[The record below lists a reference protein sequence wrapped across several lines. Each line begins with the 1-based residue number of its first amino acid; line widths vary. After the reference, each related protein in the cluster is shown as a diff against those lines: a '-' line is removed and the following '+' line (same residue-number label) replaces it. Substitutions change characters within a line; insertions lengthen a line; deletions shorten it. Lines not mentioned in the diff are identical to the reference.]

1 MNYQIIPFENRYQES
16 ICSMMDQIQEEFEIP
31 FRNPNGKQISDIAD
45 DENLFWVAIDGERV
59 LGTIGLSRID
69 NKHAFLRHLFVAK
82 EARGKHGVA
91 QALLDTALNKA
102 QDLGY
107 RFLYLGTM
115 EQFRAARRFYDKNHF
130 VPVPREALP
139 EQMPV
144 SPMDTIFYRW
154 ILKENL

>member
-1 MNYQIIPFENRYQES
+1 MKYQIIPFENRYQQAV
-16 ICSMMDQIQEEFEIP
+16 CSMMDRIQEEFEIP

-45 DENLFWVAIDGERV
+45 DETLFWVAVNGEHV

-69 NKHAFLRHLFVAK
+69 NSRAFLRHLFVAM
-82 EARGKHGVA
+82 EARGEQGVA

-102 QDLGY
+102 EDLGY
-107 RFLYLGTM
+107 ESLYLGTM
-115 EQFRAARRFYDKNHF
+115 DQFKAAQRFYDKNGF
-130 VPVPREALP
+130 VRIPRETLP

-154 ILKENL
+154 VITEKL